1 MTTYYLASALLLSA
15 FLSAHSQGLKTIF
28 RDDFDTDTKQWVT
41 GDSPGAS
48 ASISEGV
55 YKIDRR
61 SQYGYW
67 LIPAPTVFVDFNI
80 NYDVEIRARWL
91 NGTTTS
97 GYGIG
102 FGALNER
109 NVNVVSIA
117 SSGQF
122 SAFRFT
128 NGSYQ
133 SFLTWTPSA
142 EVQAGSEWNTLT
154 LQKRGSAINIVIN
167 GTTASSIVAPEMSG
181 RMFGILISQQ
191 MGVEVD
197 YFEIRQN
204 LPPINLAKDHPVNVE
219 REHLGPDI
227 NSVGGDLSPVIS
239 ADGKM
244 LIIGRY
250 PYSGNIGDPN
260 KEDIWFSELKA
271 DQSWGPMQNIGRPL
285 NNEGSNFLISIT
297 PDLNT
302 VLVGNTYYPDGSP
315 RSAGVSVS
323 HRTADGWEVPKP
335 VNIRNYYNLDRFSEM
350 CLDPSG
356 LVLVMA
362 VMRDD
367 TRGEKDLY
375 VSFKQPD
382 GSFTVPKNMGNINT
396 WGNELSP
403 FVAADGK
410 TMYFATDGRFG
421 YGGVDIWMSKR
432 LDDTWTN
439 WSEPENLGPV
449 VNTPKWDAYFTISAK
464 GDYAYLS
471 ASNNTDGSADI
482 YRVKLTEGV
491 RPSPVVLVKGHV
503 FDAKTKQPIAALV
516 EYESLTMNKKVGEAR
531 SAPRDGAYGIAL
543 PSDDLYGFRAEV
555 NGYYPVS
562 DQLDTRSINSY
573 QEIERDLYLV
583 PLQVNET
590 IRLNNLFFDFAQSV
604 LRSESIAELDRLA
617 QLLQS
622 KPTMIIELSGH
633 TDDVGTAA
641 DNIVLSQERV
651 NAVKEYLISKGVK
664 PERMKAKGYGEK
676 KPIAPNTTEE
686 SRQKNRRVEFKIARI

>member
-1 MTTYYLASALLLSA
+1 VKNFLFVSALFLLVA
-15 FLSAHSQGLKTIF
+15 VSAHTQGLKTIF
-28 RDDFDTDTKQWVT
+28 RDDFDSDTKQWVT
-41 GDSPGAS
+41 GESPGAS
-48 ASISEGV
+48 AAIGGGV

-67 LIPAPTVFVDFNI
+67 LLPAPSVFVDFNI
-80 NYDVEIRARWL
+80 NYDIEIRARWL
-91 NGTTTS
+91 TGTTTN

-102 FGALNER
+102 FGGANER
-109 NVNVVSIA
+109 NVNVVAMA
-117 SSGQF
+117 SNGQF
-122 SAFRFT
+122 SAFRFV
-128 NGSYQ
+128 NGSFQ
-133 SFLTWTPSA
+133 SFMSWTPSA
-142 EVQAGSEWNTLT
+142 EVKAGSEWNTLT
-154 LQKRGSAINIVIN
+154 LQKRGTAINIIIN

-181 RMFGILISQQ
+181 RSFGILVSQQ
-191 MGVEVD
+191 MSLEID

-204 LPPINLAKDHPVNVE
+204 LAPINLAKDHPINVE
-219 REHLGPDI
+219 RENLGPGI
-227 NSVGGDLSPVIS
+227 NSIGGDLSPVIS

-250 PYSGNIGDPN
+250 PFNGNIGDPR
-260 KEDIWFSELKA
+260 KEDIWFSLLK
-271 DQSWGPMQNIGRPL
+271 DEQTWGPMQNMGRPL

-315 RSAGVSVS
+315 RSAGVSIS
-323 HRTADGWEVPKP
+323 HRTADGWEVPAP
-335 VNIRNYYNLDRFSEM
+335 VNIRDYYNLDRFSEM

-362 VMRDD
+362 VMRNDS
-367 TRGEKDLY
+367 RGEKDLY
-375 VSFKQPD
+375 VCFKQPD
-382 GSFTVPKNMGNINT
+382 GSFTVPLNMGDINT

-410 TMYFATDGRFG
+410 TMYFATDGRYG
-421 YGGVDIWMSKR
+421 YGGVDIWMSRR
-432 LDDTWTN
+432 LDDTWTK

-449 VNTPKWDAYFTISAK
+449 INTPKWDAYFTISAK

-491 RPSPVVLVKGHV
+491 RPKPVVLVKGHV

-543 PSDDLYGFRAEV
+543 PSGDLYGFRAEV
-555 NGYYPVS
+555 SGYYPVS
-562 DQLDTRSINSY
+562 DQLDTRSLSTY

-583 PLQVNET
+583 PLKVNET
-590 IRLNNLFFDFAQSV
+590 ILLNNLFFDFAQSV

-622 KPTMIIELSGH
+622 KQTMTIELSGH
-633 TDDVGTAA
+633 TDNVGTNT
-641 DNIVLSQERV
+641 DNVHLSQERV
-651 NAVKEYLISKGVK
+651 NSVKEYLITKGIK
-664 PERMKAKGYGEK
+664 PNRLIAKGYGEK

-686 SRQKNRRVEFKIARI
+686 GRQKNRRVEFKILNI